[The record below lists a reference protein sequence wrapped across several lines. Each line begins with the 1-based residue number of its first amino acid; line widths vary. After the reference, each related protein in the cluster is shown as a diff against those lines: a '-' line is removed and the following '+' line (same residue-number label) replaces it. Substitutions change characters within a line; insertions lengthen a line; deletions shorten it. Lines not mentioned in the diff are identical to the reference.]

1 MKNLW
6 VYGDSFSMDMNNDT
20 APYAIEYV
28 KLKNRHVK
36 NYGNFISEKL
46 GLNLINRAIGGIDN
60 FTILETFCLDIE
72 NIHDDDLVII
82 GWAPQTRFRMVN
94 DLTNDWVPIGSV
106 CDDFEPTIGKESIQK
121 IIINRLH
128 ELYGMEIENWNK
140 LIKKSLPKNFLY
152 TWTWYHMEFTN
163 KFKNILD
170 ETNGLINDIHWS
182 EIGHRDFS
190 NYVLEIYN
198 EWKDK
203 QK

>member
-1 MKNLW
+1 MNNLW
-6 VYGDSFSMDMNNDT
+6 VYGDSFSMDINTDS

-82 GWAPQTRFRMVN
+82 GWAPQTRFRIVS
-94 DLTNDWVPIGSV
+94 DVTNYWISVGSV
-106 CDDFEPTIGKESIQK
+106 YDDFKPNLDQESIQK
-121 IIINRLH
+121 IMINRLH
-128 ELYGMEIENWNK
+128 ELYGTEIENWNK
-140 LIKKSLPKNFLY
+140 LIKKALPKNFLY
-152 TWTWYHMEFTN
+152 VWTWNNMEFTN
-163 KFKNILD
+163 EFKNIKE
-170 ETNGLINDIHWS
+170 ETNGIIDDLHWS
-182 EIGHRDFS
+182 ENGHEDFG
-190 NYVLEIYN
+190 NYVLKIYN

-203 QK
+203 Q

>member
-82 GWAPQTRFRMVN
+82 G
-94 DLTNDWVPIGSV
+94 
-106 CDDFEPTIGKESIQK
+106 
-121 IIINRLH
+121 
-128 ELYGMEIENWNK
+128 
-140 LIKKSLPKNFLY
+140 
-152 TWTWYHMEFTN
+152 
-163 KFKNILD
+163 
-170 ETNGLINDIHWS
+170 
-182 EIGHRDFS
+182 
-190 NYVLEIYN
+190 
-198 EWKDK
+198 
-203 QK
+203 